1 MAGRWAGLTDGVR
14 RRLGDLA
21 PRERRALAVLLLA
34 VAAFVVGTVAFLVQT
49 GLSERKARNAGNAAV
64 LRLVREKGKAYRD
77 RLALQ
82 DELNRRLAADL
93 PSLPSIL
100 GEVLGELGQQRQDF
114 QELPPEAVGPA
125 GQKRKPWLRLS
136 VKFPLRKVS
145 AQAVYEFLLK
155 LRERYP
161 DLPLAVTSLEMHLDQ
176 TENALYRVDMVV
188 SAYRLAEP
196 KAGTGTEKAPAGAGR
211 PGVTPAEAAR
221 GAVVP

>member
-1 MAGRWAGLTDGVR
+1 MSGRWASVTEGVR

-21 PRERRALAVLLLA
+21 PRERRALAALTIA
-34 VAAFVVGTVAFLVQT
+34 VVAFAIGITVFLVQS
-49 GLSERKARNAGNAAV
+49 GISERAVRNRANADV
-64 LRLVREKGKAYRD
+64 LRLVREKGKLYRD
-77 RLALQ
+77 RLARQ

-114 QELPPEAVGPA
+114 QELQPEPTGPPGA
-125 GQKRKPWLRLS
+125 KRKPWLRLS

-145 AQAVYEFLLK
+145 AQVVYEFLLK

-176 TENALYRVDMVV
+176 TEDSLYRVDMVV
-188 SAYRLAEP
+188 SAYRLAERKEETTKP
-196 KAGTGTEKAPAGAGR
+196 EANKERSGGAAAG
-211 PGVTPAEAAR
+211 
-221 GAVVP
+221 GAVLP